1 MFNKFAVLR
10 NFASLGLMQVINY
23 VLPIVIIPFL
33 VNKIG
38 IYNVGLIAT
47 FTAIA
52 AYMQLVIDYG
62 FNLSATRNISKDGY
76 DDYHASIISSSV
88 FVIKV
93 TMSLA
98 LIALSFFIMKLA
110 SNSEEHIITFMF
122 TVGIVVFQS
131 LFPVWHFQA
140 AERMHYI
147 TMCNGVP
154 KLISACMIFYFVSS
168 PGDTWKVQAC
178 FMLGAAASFILSLF
192 ILKSKFNFRLL
203 ISFTE
208 CKNQIIDG
216 HAIFLARLASGLYK
230 NFNVLILGVFAG
242 TAAVGTYSIAERI
255 IRSAQMVQNVVGDTL
270 YPLFS
275 KEFTGNKL
283 FFKHAADKYKWHII
297 IFYTLASLAIF
308 YLSGIIGKIMGG
320 ASADNVSS
328 CLKIMSIAFLFG
340 GMNYVLA
347 ILGLTSC
354 GYAKQFSLC
363 VISAGLFNVLCAT
376 FLSFFFSYYGT
387 SVALVLSEFFLLCF
401 VIFYSKRT
409 GIL

>member
-1 MFNKFAVLR
+1 
-10 NFASLGLMQVINY
+10 
-23 VLPIVIIPFL
+23 
-33 VNKIG
+33 
-38 IYNVGLIAT
+38 
-47 FTAIA
+47 
-52 AYMQLVIDYG
+52 
-62 FNLSATRNISKDGY
+62 
-76 DDYHASIISSSV
+76 
-88 FVIKV
+88 
-93 TMSLA
+93 
-98 LIALSFFIMKLA
+98 
-110 SNSEEHIITFMF
+110 
-122 TVGIVVFQS
+122 
-131 LFPVWHFQA
+131 
-140 AERMHYI
+140 
-147 TMCNGVP
+147 
-154 KLISACMIFYFVSS
+154 
-168 PGDTWKVQAC
+168 
-178 FMLGAAASFILSLF
+178 
-192 ILKSKFNFRLL
+192 
-203 ISFTE
+203 
-208 CKNQIIDG
+208 IIDG
-216 HAIFLARLASGLYK
+216 YAIFLARLASGLYK